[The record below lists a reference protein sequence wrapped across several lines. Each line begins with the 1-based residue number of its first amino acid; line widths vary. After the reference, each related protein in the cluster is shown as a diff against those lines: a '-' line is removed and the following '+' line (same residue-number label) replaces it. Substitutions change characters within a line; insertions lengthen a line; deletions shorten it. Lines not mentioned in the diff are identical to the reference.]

1 MDQKNAVTPSEW
13 KIMELLWQNGPMTMA
28 RITKEL
34 SGQTGWSK
42 HAVIS
47 LLKRMCQKGSAA
59 VVENTSPMEYAALL
73 DRDEAVL
80 QETRDVL
87 SKVFHG
93 RSALMI
99 HTLVE
104 DNTLSD
110 EEIDELM
117 ALLERRRK

>member
-1 MDQKNAVTPSEW
+1 MEQKQTVTPSEW

-28 RITKEL
+28 GITKEL
-34 SGQTGWSK
+34 SSQTGWSK

-59 VVENTSPMEYAALL
+59 IIENTSPMQYTALL
-73 DRDEAVL
+73 SREDAVS
-80 QETRDVL
+80 QETRGVL

-93 RSALMI
+93 KSALMI

-104 DNTLSD
+104 DASFSD

-117 ALLERRRK
+117 QLLESRRK